1 MLSGICIFRAELNIT
16 RSCLK
21 NTCLHLIENRE
32 RRNPRL
38 QCYTFHGE
46 YGKCETQMG
55 LLKRGLMVTD
65 KQLMQAVAAGDPEAF
80 REIILRHQRVAW
92 NTAYRFLRDPME
104 AEDIVQETF
113 VRILE
118 AAPRYQPN
126 AKFRTYLYRI
136 LTRLCI
142 DHARKKR
149 PLLVDSIADLAHS
162 APGPLEDLIFDEREA
177 EVHAHLDVLP
187 PNQKAAII
195 LKHFE
200 GLSYAEISQVMG
212 ISQKAVER
220 LLSRARRTLQSRLSH
235 LNKI

>member
-1 MLSGICIFRAELNIT
+1 
-16 RSCLK
+16 
-21 NTCLHLIENRE
+21 
-32 RRNPRL
+32 
-38 QCYTFHGE
+38 
-46 YGKCETQMG
+46 
-55 LLKRGLMVTD
+55 MVSE

-80 REIILRHQRVAW
+80 REIILRHQQVAW

-113 VRILE
+113 LRIFK
-118 AAPRYQPN
+118 AAPRYQPR

-142 DHARKKR
+142 DHARKKN

-212 ISQKAVER
+212 ITQKAVER
-220 LLSRARRTLQSRLSH
+220 LLSRARSTLQNQLSH
-235 LNKI
+235 LRKI